1 MSRILNNGHFRYF
14 SWKKWGQKSVWFWFD
29 FYINWYF
36 NLIDQLSKNFDG
48 TNFEKI
54 RSGHILTFCQF
65 WWFHIKIIL
74 SVKHILSRPFPN
86 ENFSKIRNFWHVISY
101 KKCHVIDNYR
111 TSGFNGKTSGLLAY
125 YYVRIFMSYTFSVTI
140 HLGIAC
146 FG

>member
-1 MSRILNNGHFRYF
+1 MGIFGTFPERNEA
-14 SWKKWGQKSVWFWFD
+14 QKSVWFWFD

-36 NLIDQLSKNFDG
+36 NLIDQVSKNFDG

-54 RSGHILTFCQF
+54 RSGHILTF
-65 WWFHIKIIL
+65 L
-74 SVKHILSRPFPN
+74 SVLMISYQNHSILQTYTFSTFPN

-111 TSGFNGKTSGLLAY
+111 TSGLLAY
-125 YYVRIFMSYTFSVTI
+125 YYVRIFMSYTFSITI

>member
-1 MSRILNNGHFRYF
+1 MGIFGTFPERNEA
-14 SWKKWGQKSVWFWFD
+14 KKSVWFWFD
-29 FYINWYF
+29 FYINWYSIA
-36 NLIDQLSKNFDG
+36 LTSCP
-48 TNFEKI
+48 KI
-54 RSGHILTFCQF
+54 LKKYEVVIFWHFCQF

-125 YYVRIFMSYTFSVTI
+125 YYVRIFMSYTFSITI